1 MATTTSIQAYARLQY
16 GERTYTSLESILDDP
31 TESLVSSAASIS
43 RPMPGQGLNGIL
55 SASQYPQALM
65 EPYHQ
70 QPSSNTRKRK
80 ASSRDQQTSYR
91 RPSFTGAVSE
101 SNHSSSSVEPEQAS
115 PTQKKKKTTKRGS
128 IDGADGQQPE
138 GKKQRGR
145 PRLDTQD
152 ETAADRR
159 RTQIRLA
166 QRAYRHRKETTISAL
181 KEKVTGLQNTIDQ
194 MNKTF
199 LTLHDNMV
207 DAGILTSHYTLG
219 RQLQAATEEFV
230 ALAKITATDSDD
242 EEEKITNF
250 MKGDD
255 IDAGAP
261 QELPPP
267 PSRSKRN
274 ARVDRR
280 RTSLDQTSTEAD
292 VDAEDLQVAMTNV
305 NANANNN
312 NDNNDN
318 GAFSIVQGVFDD
330 NSNLHGLDDLLA
342 FNATIPEFNFN
353 EDPSSLLLP
362 SSTTTNKQNHYLPS
376 SLSSSPPPTSSN
388 TIERP
393 LKPAYHSG
401 NYTYSFQETTFAR
414 RLHRLCLERA
424 FQSLTSPHADP
435 EKVKHTFRFTFC
447 FSNRRRMLI
456 RFQEML
462 KRKAGESLE
471 NWNAPFFH
479 VGGAGLHFPR
489 RDEDGNPIYPPNMVS
504 PRRALVGPQPFVEV
518 ETPRA
523 EAPGTQEMLEAIGF
537 GGEWYD
543 SHDVE
548 EYLKTKGIYLDGQ
561 SSFVEVVDPNS
572 LVMSLADKAG
582 GTTGGPGVFGD
593 VSTSTAMSSSGVTP
607 SDEVNIRT
615 PSPLELPSMGSVDG
629 LNRNRAHD
637 TFFAADF
644 EDTYVNNG
652 IDRNHPGHNDA
663 LIVDMFQNLSG
674 PNHNT
679 SSTAAAG
686 EQDLLNSLQFGLVD
700 KLGMRVRKNDGDDDP
715 WATYAML
722 SRSRPPI
729 TFDVEAFLERMVGDS
744 ACLGRAPGFRKET
757 IDKAL
762 AMSLQEGF

>member
-1 MATTTSIQAYARLQY
+1 MATTTSMQAYARLQY

-31 TESLVSSAASIS
+31 TDSLVSSAASIH
-43 RPMPGQGLNGIL
+43 RPVPGNGLDGIL

-65 EPYHQ
+65 EPYQ
-70 QPSSNTRKRK
+70 QPSSSVRKRK
-80 ASSRDQQTSYR
+80 SSSRDQTYR
-91 RPSFTGAVSE
+91 RPSFTGVVSE
-101 SNHSSSSVEPEQAS
+101 SNHSSSVEPEQVS
-115 PTQKKKKTTKRGS
+115 PQKRKKITKRAS
-128 IDGADGQQPE
+128 IEGEGHQPE

-181 KEKVTGLQNTIDQ
+181 KEKVMGLQNTIDQ

-230 ALAKITATDSDD
+230 ALAKITASESDD
-242 EEEKITNF
+242 EDEKIANF

-255 IDAGAP
+255 DLGGP
-261 QELPPP
+261 QEPI
-267 PSRSKRN
+267 PSSNSRRK
-274 ARVDRR
+274 ARAAR
-280 RTSLDQTSTEAD
+280 RTSLDRTSTEAD
-292 VDAEDLQVAMTNV
+292 ADAEDLQVAV
-305 NANANNN
+305 NSTGANAND
-312 NDNNDN
+312 DN
-318 GAFSIVQGVFDD
+318 AFSIVQGVFDD
-330 NSNLHGLDDLLA
+330 HSNLHGLDDLLS

-353 EDPSSLLLP
+353 EDPSSLLP
-362 SSTTTNKQNHYLPS
+362 SNKPAHYLLPPS
-376 SLSSSPPPTSSN
+376 V
-388 TIERP
+388 ERP
-393 LKPAYHSG
+393 LKSVHHSG

-424 FQSLTSPHADP
+424 FQSLTSPHVDP

-447 FSNRRRMLI
+447 FSNRKRMLV

-518 ETPRA
+518 ETPRS

-561 SSFVEVVDPNS
+561 SSFVEVVAPSS
-572 LVMSLADKAG
+572 LVVSLANKTGFDDSTGTGTGAG
-582 GTTGGPGVFGD
+582 TVLSGD
-593 VSTSTAMSSSGVTP
+593 VSTSTTAMSSSGVTP
-607 SDEVNIRT
+607 SDEVNVRT
-615 PSPLELPSMGSVDG
+615 PSPLSLPMGVDNG
-629 LNRNRAHD
+629 RHDSTLRDPFFATDFNDVYSSSNRAHSNAVVNM
-637 TFFAADF
+637 FPAA
-644 EDTYVNNG
+644 ED
-652 IDRNHPGHNDA
+652 
-663 LIVDMFQNLSG
+663 NL
-674 PNHNT
+674 
-679 SSTAAAG
+679 
-686 EQDLLNSLQFGLVD
+686 DSLQFGLAN
-700 KLGMRVRKNDGDDDP
+700 KLGMGRSDDDP
-715 WATYAML
+715 WATFGML
-722 SRSRPPI
+722 SRTRPPI
-729 TFDVEAFLERMVGDS
+729 TFDVEAFLEHMVQDS

-762 AMSLQEGF
+762 AISLQEGF